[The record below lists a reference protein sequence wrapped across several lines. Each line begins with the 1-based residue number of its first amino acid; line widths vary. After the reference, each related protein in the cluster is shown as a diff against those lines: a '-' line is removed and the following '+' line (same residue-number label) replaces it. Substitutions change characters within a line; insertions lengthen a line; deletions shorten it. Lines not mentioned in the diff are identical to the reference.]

1 MQRLKTDEM
10 SHEEF
15 LAELEAPLDPRDK
28 RVSRR
33 VIEAEFAMF
42 KKAQGALGG

>member
-1 MQRLKTDEM
+1 M

-15 LAELEAPLDPRDK
+15 LLELEAPLDPRDR

-42 KKAQGALGG
+42 KRAQGQLNG